1 MSACFL
7 FKNELLRKAKAWEQR
22 KLGDVAEYAAST
34 HTASTLVE
42 SEVHGSYS
50 IFDATNEIAKLD
62 TFDQET
68 TYISIIKDGA
78 GVGRTCLRPKNTS
91 VISTMGY
98 ILGSQVNINFL
109 FQYLQNIR
117 WEKYIIGSTIPHVY
131 FRDYKEE
138 QVYIPSAKE
147 QQTIASL
154 FSRID
159 SLITLQ
165 QRKCD
170 LLKEHKKTLLSKMF
184 PKNGSVFPEF
194 RFSGFT
200 DAWEQRKLGDIANS
214 IIAGGDVD
222 KTILKTKG
230 LYPVIANSLVKDG
243 IIGYYQD
250 NFRIEAPAITITGRG
265 DIGHA
270 TARNTNFTPV
280 VRLISVKS
288 KHDIYFL
295 ENAVNKTRIFVEST
309 GVPQLTVPQV
319 KEITLSF
326 PESIDEEKQI
336 GGALKTIG
344 RLITLQQRKLDSLK
358 TMKQSLL
365 KAMFI

>member
-1 MSACFL
+1 MSSVYEIFSYTELNCVLQFL
-7 FKNELLRKAKAWEQR
+7 KYSWEQR

-165 QRKCD
+165 QRKPD
-170 LLKEHKKTLLSKMF
+170 LLVLAK
-184 PKNGSVFPEF
+184 
-194 RFSGFT
+194 SG
-200 DAWEQRKLGDIANS
+200 
-214 IIAGGDVD
+214 
-222 KTILKTKG
+222 
-230 LYPVIANSLVKDG
+230 
-243 IIGYYQD
+243 
-250 NFRIEAPAITITGRG
+250 
-265 DIGHA
+265 
-270 TARNTNFTPV
+270 
-280 VRLISVKS
+280 
-288 KHDIYFL
+288 
-295 ENAVNKTRIFVEST
+295 
-309 GVPQLTVPQV
+309 
-319 KEITLSF
+319 
-326 PESIDEEKQI
+326 
-336 GGALKTIG
+336 
-344 RLITLQQRKLDSLK
+344 
-358 TMKQSLL
+358 
-365 KAMFI
+365 